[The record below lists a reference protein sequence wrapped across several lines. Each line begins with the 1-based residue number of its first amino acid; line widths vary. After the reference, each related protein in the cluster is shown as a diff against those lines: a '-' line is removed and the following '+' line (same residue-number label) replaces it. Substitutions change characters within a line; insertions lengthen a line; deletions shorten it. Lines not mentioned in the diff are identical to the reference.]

1 VKNQIY
7 TVSDWSQKTET
18 RIAPTVNRKKDRGKP
33 WNEREVNAGS
43 TKSATHHGQKSPAAN
58 EGKTLF
64 KTAGAI
70 VLWIKNNERHRLVD
84 TLGKGGTVQNQ
95 IYTVSDWSQKT
106 ETRIAPTVN
115 RKKNR
120 GKLWNEREVNSGLTK
135 SATHHGQKRPAVNEG
150 KTLFKNAGAIVLWIK
165 NNERHRL
172 VGAEK
177 NWKRKTN
184 QPKAVRADRK
194 LQNHHEPGKGA
205 PR

>member
-70 VLWIKNNERHRLVD
+70 VLWIKNNERHRLV
-84 TLGKGGTVQNQ
+84 
-95 IYTVSDWSQKT
+95 
-106 ETRIAPTVN
+106 
-115 RKKNR
+115 
-120 GKLWNEREVNSGLTK
+120 
-135 SATHHGQKRPAVNEG
+135 
-150 KTLFKNAGAIVLWIK
+150 
-165 NNERHRL
+165 
-172 VGAEK
+172 GAEK